1 MVRYGRAGRRADTLR
16 HGYVHMI
23 LALIGLAI
31 AVIIA
36 IILDL

>member
-1 MVRYGRAGRRADTLR
+1 MVRYGRAGRRADPVR
-16 HGYVHMI
+16 YGHIDMI

-36 IILDL
+36 VILDL